1 MLLYLIYVA
10 RTFQLPVYC
19 LFSLIDRHG
28 RGTLLQNDHAVVVF
42 KDSIVATVPRKRIVG
57 CIANI
62 VQYRLGHA
70 SRYLYTRVR
79 GKMGFACKQVMV
91 TRVSLYTKI
100 NSIACN
106 CVYAGKNTRV

>member
-1 MLLYLIYVA
+1 MVVVA
-10 RTFQLPVYC
+10 
-19 LFSLIDRHG
+19 
-28 RGTLLQNDHAVVVF
+28 TLLQNDHAVVVF
-42 KDSIVATVPRKRIVG
+42 KDSIVATVPPRKRIVG
-57 CIANI
+57 CNANI

-79 GKMGFACKQVMV
+79 GKMAFACKQVMV

>member
-1 MLLYLIYVA
+1 MVVVA
-10 RTFQLPVYC
+10 
-19 LFSLIDRHG
+19 
-28 RGTLLQNDHAVVVF
+28 TLLQNDHAVVVF
-42 KDSIVATVPRKRIVG
+42 KFKIVLSIATVPGKRIVG
-57 CIANI
+57 CNANI
-62 VQYRLGHA
+62 IQYRLGHA

>member
-1 MLLYLIYVA
+1 M
-10 RTFQLPVYC
+10 
-19 LFSLIDRHG
+19 
-28 RGTLLQNDHAVVVF
+28 VF
-42 KDSIVATVPRKRIVG
+42 KDSIVATVPEKRIVG
-57 CIANI
+57 CNANI
-62 VQYRLGHA
+62 IQYRLGHA